1 MLSPS
6 ASVQAPQSTGHSV
19 YAAVRTAG
27 MTDVHLA
34 LCPAHSV
41 GSRRH
46 PAETTLGRKKHEKMV
61 TNQLQRN
68 STRDMACGF
77 HNADQRFTIGRCYVL
92 PCIDAFVGYQ
102 KKYRY
107 NAIFQRLFSFVN
119 FRDNLG
125 GMYIEG
131 KKNYFG
137 DKSRFTR
144 CTRHYVH
151 AQQ

>member
-125 GMYIEG
+125 GMY
-131 KKNYFG
+131 
-137 DKSRFTR
+137 
-144 CTRHYVH
+144 
-151 AQQ
+151 